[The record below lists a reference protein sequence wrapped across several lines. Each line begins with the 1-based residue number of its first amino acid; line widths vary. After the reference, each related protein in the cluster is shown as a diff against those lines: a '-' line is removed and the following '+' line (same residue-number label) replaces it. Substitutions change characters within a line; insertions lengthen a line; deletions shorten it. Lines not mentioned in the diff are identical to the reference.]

1 MGERRPADTLS
12 VRAIAGPVLFLG
24 VVFVAI
30 LTLGL
35 FFGMMAAALL
45 ALAMSARGRSF

>member
-1 MGERRPADTLS
+1 M
-12 VRAIAGPVLFLG
+12 AGLLLFLG

-45 ALAMSARGRSF
+45 ALAISARGRSF